1 MRALTQTELKRLS
14 KPELMV
20 LQQQIAATLPHL
32 PEGSHDLRIAHANL
46 AVIRTAL
53 APHPSFGPL

>member
-1 MRALTQTELKRLS
+1 MRVLTQIELKRLS

-20 LQQQIAATLPHL
+20 LQQQIATALPHL

-46 AVIRTAL
+46 AAIRLAL
-53 APHPSFGPL
+53 TPHPSFGPC